1 MRPLIAKIKP
11 ASGFS
16 RIAHISLNALLPLI
30 VFILVRIDFVQLA
43 LIIILLSKWRMLA
56 VRPRF
61 WPANVRANAVDIMV
75 SVSLLLFM
83 ANSSSQTWQL
93 VWAISYSVWLIVIKP
108 ASSQLMMSAQAMIGL
123 LCGLMALSTGWV
135 TAPLYGLVIATGV
148 ICYVAAHHFF
158 DSYDEPY
165 ARLLSYMWGYFG
177 AALMFVLGHGLIF
190 YPNKATGFISQ
201 PTILLLTLGYGL
213 AVLYYC
219 DHANKLTKFVKM
231 QTLFVMLAVVL
242 IMTISLVVRLR
253 NLIV

>member
-16 RIAHISLNALLPLI
+16 RIAHISLNALRPLI

-75 SVSLLLFM
+75 SISLLLFM

-135 TAPLYGLVIATGV
+135 TAPLYGLVIATGI

-165 ARLLSYMWGYFG
+165 ARLLSYTWGYFG
-177 AALMFVLGHGLIF
+177 AGLMFVLGHGLIF

-242 IMTISLVVRLR
+242 IMTISLAVRLQ

>member
-1 MRPLIAKIKP
+1 
-11 ASGFS
+11 
-16 RIAHISLNALLPLI
+16 
-30 VFILVRIDFVQLA
+30 
-43 LIIILLSKWRMLA
+43 
-56 VRPRF
+56 
-61 WPANVRANAVDIMV
+61 MV

-135 TAPLYGLVIATGV
+135 TAPLYGLVIATGI

-242 IMTISLVVRLR
+242 IMTISLVIRLQ